1 MTDTPFTETHRAKL
15 QTWADLSDGPTGD
28 TFRAAL
34 AEIDRLTWRE
44 RVGLTEIDRLREAI
58 HLALANKDRTHLGTV
73 RSILADA
80 VNAPKETR

>member
-1 MTDTPFTETHRAKL
+1 MTDLENRLEWLQTHRAMIK
-15 QTWADLSDGPTGD
+15 ADLD
-28 TFRAAL
+28 AAL